1 MLILSDTFSRSTM
14 NSAKKTNIQ
23 DTLQTFHEFGFWSRV
38 EGTKSRVEGNMSRVE
53 GNMSRVLKNEYKII
67 KIKKNKNHTAK
78 ELYQSRQY
86 SLDALTCL
94 IYTS

>member
-53 GNMSRVLKNEYKII
+53 GNMSRVLKNENKII
-67 KIKKNKNHTAK
+67 KIKKKIKPHSK
-78 ELYQSRQY
+78 R
-86 SLDALTCL
+86 AL
-94 IYTS
+94 SV

>member
-23 DTLQTFHEFGFWSRV
+23 DALETFHEFGFWSRV

-53 GNMSRVLKNEYKII
+53 GNISRVLKNENKII
-67 KIKKNKNHTAK
+67 KIKIMKNKKIKTTQQK
-78 ELYQSRQY
+78 SFI
-86 SLDALTCL
+86 SLDN
-94 IYTS
+94 IV

>member
-23 DTLQTFHEFGFWSRV
+23 DALETFHVFGFWSRV

-53 GNMSRVLKNEYKII
+53 GNISRVLKNENKII
-67 KIKKNKNHTAK
+67 KIKIMKNKKIKTTQQK
-78 ELYQSRQY
+78 SFI
-86 SLDALTCL
+86 SLDN
-94 IYTS
+94 IV

>member
-1 MLILSDTFSRSTM
+1 
-14 NSAKKTNIQ
+14 
-23 DTLQTFHEFGFWSRV
+23 
-38 EGTKSRVEGNMSRVE
+38 
-53 GNMSRVLKNEYKII
+53 MSRVLKNENKII
-67 KIKKNKNHTAK
+67 KIKKKKKKNKNHTAK

>member
-23 DTLQTFHEFGFWSRV
+23 GALETFHEFGFWSRV

-53 GNMSRVLKNEYKII
+53 GNISRVLKNENKII
-67 KIKKNKNHTAK
+67 KIKIMKNKKIKTTQQK
-78 ELYQSRQY
+78 SFI
-86 SLDALTCL
+86 SLDN
-94 IYTS
+94 IV

>member
-23 DTLQTFHEFGFWSRV
+23 DALETFHEFGFWSRV

-53 GNMSRVLKNEYKII
+53 GNISRVLKNENKII
-67 KIKKNKNHTAK
+67 KIKIIKNKKIKTTQQK
-78 ELYQSRQY
+78 SFI
-86 SLDALTCL
+86 SLDN
-94 IYTS
+94 IV

>member
-14 NSAKKTNIQ
+14 SSAKKTNIQ

-67 KIKKNKNHTAK
+67 KIKKNKKIKTTQQK
-78 ELYQSRQY
+78 SFI
-86 SLDALTCL
+86 SLDN
-94 IYTS
+94 IV

>member
-78 ELYQSRQY
+78 ELYQSSQY